1 MLLRHLRAILLGPV
15 TVTIIIPVLI
25 VTTVGTGAVDLGPVA
40 RGLAVVVGSVLVA
53 AGGAMLAWTIS
64 LFARDG
70 AGTLSP
76 QNPPRTLVM
85 RGPYRHVRHPMF
97 SGVLGI
103 VLGEAIAARSLTL
116 LAWFVLFAF
125 FVAVMVAR
133 VEEPRLARR
142 FGSDYARYRD
152 NVPRWLPRLRPW
164 RAELPQE
171 SAE

>member
-1 MLLRHLRAILLGPV
+1 MLFRHLRAILLGPV
-15 TVTIIIPVLI
+15 TVAILIPVLI
-25 VTTVGTGAVDLGPVA
+25 VTTVGTAAVDLGAALGSV
-40 RGLAVVVGSVLVA
+40 AVVVGSLLLA
-53 AGGAMLAWTIS
+53 AGVAMLVWTIS

-76 QNPPRTLVM
+76 QDPPRTLVL

-103 VLGEAIAARSLTL
+103 VLGEAIAARSPTL
-116 LAWFVLFAF
+116 LAWFTLFAC

-133 VEEPRLARR
+133 VEEPRLTRR
-142 FGSDYARYRD
+142 FSDDYPRYRD

-164 RAELPQE
+164 HASLPRE
-171 SAE
+171 PN

>member
-1 MLLRHLRAILLGPV
+1 M
-15 TVTIIIPVLI
+15 I
-25 VTTVGTGAVDLGPVA
+25 VTTVGAGAVDLGPVA
-40 RGLAVVVGSVLVA
+40 RGLAVVVGSGLGA
-53 AGGAMLAWTIS
+53 AGVAMLAWTIS

-116 LAWFVLFAF
+116 LAWFALFAF

-152 NVPRWLPRLRPW
+152 NVPRWVPRLRPW
-164 RAELPQE
+164 RAELPQG

>member
-1 MLLRHLRAILLGPV
+1 MLFQHLRAILLGPV

-25 VTTVGTGAVDLGPVA
+25 VTTVGTAAVDLGPA
-40 RGLAVVVGSVLVA
+40 PGSLTLVA
-53 AGGAMLAWTIS
+53 GSLLVVAGVAMLAWTIS
-64 LFARDG
+64 LFARSG

-76 QNPPRTLVM
+76 QDPPRTLVI

-116 LAWFVLFAF
+116 LAWFALFAL
-125 FVAVMVAR
+125 FVAVMVSR

-142 FGSDYARYRD
+142 FGNDYARYRD
-152 NVPRWLPRLRPW
+152 NVPRWLPRLLSWHASRP
-164 RAELPQE
+164 
-171 SAE
+171 SGTD